1 VSPELV
7 GLDPADAEPT
17 LVHISR
23 REPRWY
29 ERRRVAGVLL
39 GLAVLAAV
47 LMSLT
52 TWLDPGTAPVPL
64 VEGERVEHAV
74 TDLEKQ
80 GLRTEIIQEGT
91 EPCPLAS

>member
-1 VSPELV
+1 
-7 GLDPADAEPT
+7 
-17 LVHISR
+17 
-23 REPRWY
+23 
-29 ERRRVAGVLL
+29 
-39 GLAVLAAV
+39 
-47 LMSLT
+47 MSLT